1 LGKPWLARLPRLQR
15 RINPF
20 WAGGNQHM
28 GMWTVADL
36 WERETLTSL
45 GIPKQQRVCKDHA
58 LEPEG
63 SLAEQGRI

>member
-1 LGKPWLARLPRLQR
+1 
-15 RINPF
+15 
-20 WAGGNQHM
+20 M